1 LLKTFDFWQG
11 SAGTQFWV
19 LFLMVGLPA
28 QKYFVVPRPLPQ
40 GGNAKRGTGLTLA
53 APGGKTC
60 NFDKIF
66 KSYTGT
72 TNLCGTF
79 DNCVARVFPP
89 FPPWSRSG
97 AAATKCVSSVV
108 GFFWRQSP
116 TFPPPRRLNI

>member
-53 APGGKTC
+53 ADTDLRR
-60 NFDKIF
+60 NFRQIF
-66 KSYTGT
+66 
-72 TNLCGTF
+72 
-79 DNCVARVFPP
+79 
-89 FPPWSRSG
+89 
-97 AAATKCVSSVV
+97 
-108 GFFWRQSP
+108 
-116 TFPPPRRLNI
+116 